1 MDIRGRQQAHR
12 RFTSAGHFTAVE
24 ELLVVSL
31 PGSGIKA
38 KPHIE
43 SRMRT
48 LKTHFS
54 ILYDMIAGRGTSGFG
69 WDNDRKCITAE
80 NSVWEEYLKSH
91 LDAEPF
97 RYKSFP
103 FYEELSIIF
112 GKDRATGKEALD
124 KQEAPNNENVVDDDA
139 TSTSF
144 VQANVFEGG
153 EESSKLKNIK
163 LDTGSQLSKAIKESS
178 MLLGVEIGKATDRL
192 SRALED
198 TEAIE
203 KRLKINE
210 ALTSLSGLTM
220 FERHKSTR
228 KIGCDRETLDIFFTI
243 PEEEKEV

>member
-1 MDIRGRQQAHR
+1 MPWTSKEDSKLIDALLQLHNTGRY
-12 RFTSAGHFTAVE
+12 
-24 ELLVVSL
+24 
-31 PGSGIKA
+31 KA
-38 KPHIE
+38 DGGL
-43 SRMRT
+43 RLT

-54 ILYDMIAGRGTSGFG
+54 ILYDMKAGRGTSGFG

-80 NSVWEEYLKSH
+80 NSVLEEYLKSH
-91 LDAEPF
+91 SDAEPF

-112 GKDRATGKEALD
+112 GKDRATGKGSVDYVDIEEALD
-124 KQEAPNNENVVDDDA
+124 KQAAPKNENVGDDDA

-153 EESSKLKNIK
+153 EESSKLKKIK

-178 MLLGVEIGKATDRL
+178 MLLGAEIGKATDFL

-198 TEAIE
+198 TEGIE

-220 FERHKSTR
+220 LERHKATR

-243 PEEEKEV
+243 PEEEKQV